1 MAEASF
7 GKTVKVHYSVKL
19 DDGTVVD
26 NTFDHEPFLFTIGL
40 GQAIPGFEDA
50 VISMIPGTSKTVKL
64 PVEEAYGP
72 YNKELV
78 TEVDRSEFP
87 ADFVFEAGQQLELS
101 RIDGGFDLATVLKVS
116 EKTVTLDRNHPMAGK
131 ELTIDIQLLEIT

>member
-7 GKTVKVHYSVKL
+7 GNTVKVHYSVKL

-40 GQAIPGFEDA
+40 GQAIPGFENA
-50 VISMIPGTSKTVKL
+50 VTDMSPGTSKTVRV

-78 TEVDRSEFP
+78 SEVNRNDFP
-87 ADFVFEAGQQLELS
+87 ADFVFKVGQQLELS
-101 RIDGGFDLATVLKVS
+101 RIDGGFDLVTVLKVS